1 MYFLKH
7 KLQNY
12 LLKIQNFIDISSET
26 GQLNGRAKPK
36 ERENVKRVD
45 FLRIEQFE
53 NVLFFSDNQYF
64 IILLQSDIGTGNHL
78 CSFPVFP

>member
-12 LLKIQNFIDISSET
+12 LLKIQNFIDICSET

-45 FLRIEQFE
+45 FFT
-53 NVLFFSDNQYF
+53 Y
-64 IILLQSDIGTGNHL
+64 
-78 CSFPVFP
+78 